1 LAVSFR
7 AHWRAGTESFGQET
21 MNFSRVRHVAV
32 RKAAAGAFF
41 SGASPTLVNFISLRG
56 IRVKALLPVKP
67 FE

>member
-1 LAVSFR
+1 
-7 AHWRAGTESFGQET
+7 